1 MKEIIIR
8 ENEAG
13 QRLDKYLKKYLSEA
27 PGSFI
32 YKMMRKKNIVLN
44 GKKASGSEKLCCG
57 DTVRL
62 FLADDTITKFSGKQE
77 TEETYVSSKELAVI
91 YEDAHILVLNKPAGM
106 LSQKAKRDDRSVVE
120 YVIGHLLETGALNE
134 EELHTFRPSVCN
146 RLDRNTSG
154 LIVAGK
160 SLAGLQTMSQLF
172 KERSLKKYYLCFVKG
187 KLTDAQH
194 IRGYLKKD
202 ERTNKVEIA
211 KSARDKEYVPI
222 ETEYLPVAYNDEMT
236 LLKVHLITGRTHQI
250 RAHLASSGHPLLGD
264 YKYGDRTWNDG
275 YRRHYNIEAQIL
287 HAYELELPVL
297 EEPLAYLSGKRFF
310 AEVPDRFRKLIK
322 EQTWEH
328 GIQEVLE
335 VLH

>member
-1 MKEIIIR
+1 M
-8 ENEAG
+8 
-13 QRLDKYLKKYLSEA
+13 
-27 PGSFI
+27 
-32 YKMMRKKNIVLN
+32 
-44 GKKASGSEKLCCG
+44 
-57 DTVRL
+57 
-62 FLADDTITKFSGKQE
+62 
-77 TEETYVSSKELAVI
+77 
-91 YEDAHILVLNKPAGM
+91 
-106 LSQKAKRDDRSVVE
+106 
-120 YVIGHLLETGALNE
+120 
-134 EELHTFRPSVCN
+134 
-146 RLDRNTSG
+146 
-154 LIVAGK
+154 
-160 SLAGLQTMSQLF
+160 
-172 KERSLKKYYLCFVKG
+172 KG

-275 YRRHYNIEAQIL
+275 YRRHYNIEAQML